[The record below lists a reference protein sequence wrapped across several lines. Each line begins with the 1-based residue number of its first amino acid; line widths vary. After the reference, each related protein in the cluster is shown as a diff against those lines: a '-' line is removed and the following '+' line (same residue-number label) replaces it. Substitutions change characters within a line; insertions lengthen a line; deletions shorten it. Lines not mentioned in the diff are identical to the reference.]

1 MTSRMLAADDPL
13 PFRPER
19 VLIAGVTGS
28 GKTTLAGRLST
39 LWNIDR
45 HEMDALHHGA
55 NWTPRA
61 TFIDD
66 VRAFAAEDR
75 WVTEWQYTSKGTD
88 EILTPRAQLVV
99 WLDYPWPIVRARLLR
114 RTLRRSILRTE
125 MYNGNV
131 EKPIWQV
138 LSTRDPARSILAWQ
152 TKTRRFWATQ
162 MPLKRERFPHL
173 TIVRLRHPR
182 ETERWLRAH
191 AALRLAARPLSEERS
206 AETKGAQDPEG
217 VSIAP
222 PKRRSRDR

>member
-1 MTSRMLAADDPL
+1 MLSTDDPL
-13 PFRPER
+13 PLRPER

-28 GKTTLAGRLST
+28 GKTTLAR
-39 LWNIDR
+39 R
-45 HEMDALHHGA
+45 VAEMWDLHHVEIDGLFHGE
-55 NWTPRA
+55 NWTPRPS
-61 TFIDD
+61 FIDD
-66 VRAFAAEDR
+66 VRAFAATDR

-88 EILTPRAQLVV
+88 EIMTPRAQLAI
-99 WLDYPWPIVRARLLR
+99 WLDYPWPIVRTRLLR
-114 RTLRRSILRTE
+114 RTLSRSILRTE
-125 MYNGNV
+125 MYNGNL

-173 TIVRLRHPR
+173 IIVRMRHPR
-182 ETERWLRAH
+182 ETERWLRDQA
-191 AALRLAARPLSEERS
+191 
-206 AETKGAQDPEG
+206 GASG